1 MKRILLITALAT
13 VLTITATTSVAQP
26 KARRQQTTATPQQ
39 QGISQR
45 ARLMYPTSLDMPED
59 VVWRR
64 DLYREIHLDTDA
76 NSGLYYPVE
85 PIDRQLNLFTYIF
98 KLALNGYIPI
108 YEYRLDGQESF
119 SDSSRVAIK
128 TVLDDQQIYY
138 EKKNNRLHV
147 DNSDIPSADVKLY
160 YLKESAYY
168 DQTNA
173 QFRRKVIALC
183 PVIVLDDEF
192 GGMPSKRPLFW
203 VRYADLEPFLNRQ
216 TVTASSVNDAATMTL
231 EDYFTL
237 HCYQGPIYKTGQRQ
251 GKRMPQ
257 FGDTADADQQQQAAL
272 RQAKQI
278 DEELAAF
285 ERRVF
290 GHTPQRDSIEA
301 ANKKALEQ
309 GETVKSKKAK
319 TVRSRRVRTVKS
331 KAAPRSSSSSAG
343 SRQPR
348 VTVRRQRH

>member
-183 PVIVLDDEF
+183 PVIVLDD
-192 GGMPSKRPLFW
+192 
-203 VRYADLEPFLNRQ
+203 
-216 TVTASSVNDAATMTL
+216 
-231 EDYFTL
+231 
-237 HCYQGPIYKTGQRQ
+237 
-251 GKRMPQ
+251 
-257 FGDTADADQQQQAAL
+257 
-272 RQAKQI
+272 
-278 DEELAAF
+278 
-285 ERRVF
+285 
-290 GHTPQRDSIEA
+290 
-301 ANKKALEQ
+301 
-309 GETVKSKKAK
+309 
-319 TVRSRRVRTVKS
+319 
-331 KAAPRSSSSSAG
+331 
-343 SRQPR
+343 
-348 VTVRRQRH
+348 

>member
-119 SDSSRVAIK
+119 TRAISIGPLQVSQLFHSRPINVFVSNDPSVGLNPREDLSS
-128 TVLDDQQIYY
+128 
-138 EKKNNRLHV
+138 
-147 DNSDIPSADVKLY
+147 
-160 YLKESAYY
+160 
-168 DQTNA
+168 
-173 QFRRKVIALC
+173 
-183 PVIVLDDEF
+183 
-192 GGMPSKRPLFW
+192 
-203 VRYADLEPFLNRQ
+203 
-216 TVTASSVNDAATMTL
+216 
-231 EDYFTL
+231 
-237 HCYQGPIYKTGQRQ
+237 
-251 GKRMPQ
+251 GKFP
-257 FGDTADADQQQQAAL
+257 A
-272 RQAKQI
+272 
-278 DEELAAF
+278 
-285 ERRVF
+285 
-290 GHTPQRDSIEA
+290 
-301 ANKKALEQ
+301 
-309 GETVKSKKAK
+309 
-319 TVRSRRVRTVKS
+319 
-331 KAAPRSSSSSAG
+331 
-343 SRQPR
+343 
-348 VTVRRQRH
+348 

>member
-76 NSGLYYPVE
+76 NSGLYYP
-85 PIDRQLNLFTYIF
+85 
-98 KLALNGYIPI
+98 
-108 YEYRLDGQESF
+108 DGQESF

-309 GETVKSKKAK
+309 GETVKSKKSK